1 MCLIYFKFYKVF
13 LSVRKKRH
21 DYIAAW
27 LFLVLNLSQYTQ
39 PAFCILHLH
48 GYTQVKLLREN
59 WDYICLSN
67 RCILLCFFKV
77 IDHSPPYGSSLG
89 FFLTCIHIQKSFF
102 FLHIQSIY
110 VLFIFFLTFH
120 TSSRMFIFLKLAAQV
135 VFSLSSFQQ
144 WAPWMPQS
152 EVIPKMVLCEKEY
165 QQEDDCTAVIA
176 EMTASTINLEVSW
189 CGGLT

>member
-1 MCLIYFKFYKVF
+1 MEVHWASFLHAYTSKKV
-13 LSVRKKRH
+13 
-21 DYIAAW
+21 
-27 LFLVLNLSQYTQ
+27 
-39 PAFCILHLH
+39 
-48 GYTQVKLLREN
+48 
-59 WDYICLSN
+59 
-67 RCILLCFFKV
+67 
-77 IDHSPPYGSSLG
+77 
-89 FFLTCIHIQKSFF
+89 F

-176 EMTASTINLEVSW
+176 EMTASTIDLEVS
-189 CGGLT
+189 